1 MSKREPLAHLLM
13 ALRDLVAWLQG
24 KRVPGV
30 IIGGVAASIL
40 GRPRVTHDVDALVL
54 LDEENWEDFL
64 ISGKKFRFVPRLTDA
79 LTFARKS
86 RVLLVR
92 HKPSGIDVDITFGS
106 LPFEKKA
113 IRQVVWVNVKGI
125 RLPLPTPEDL
135 IIMKAIAHRARDLAD
150 IESILDTHSKLNLQ
164 RIRRWVG
171 EFSTAINIPEILDDL
186 ERILARR
193 RKK

>member
-1 MSKREPLAHLLM
+1 MSKRGPLAHLLM

-24 KRVPGV
+24 KGVPGV

-64 ISGKKFRFVPRLTDA
+64 ISGKKFRFVPRLADA
-79 LTFARKS
+79 LTFAQKS

-92 HKPSGIDVDITFGS
+92 HKSSGIDVDITFGS

-113 IRQVVWVNVKGI
+113 IRQVVWADVKGI
-125 RLPLPTPEDL
+125 RLPLPRPEDL
-135 IIMKAIAHRARDLAD
+135 IIMKAIAHRTRDLAD

-171 EFSTAINIPEILDDL
+171 EFSTAIDMPEILDDF

>member
-1 MSKREPLAHLLM
+1 
-13 ALRDLVAWLQG
+13 
-24 KRVPGV
+24 
-30 IIGGVAASIL
+30 
-40 GRPRVTHDVDALVL
+40 
-54 LDEENWEDFL
+54 
-64 ISGKKFRFVPRLTDA
+64 
-79 LTFARKS
+79 
-86 RVLLVR
+86 LVR

-135 IIMKAIAHRARDLAD
+135 IIMKAIAHRTRDLAD

-171 EFSTAINIPEILDDL
+171 EFSTAINMPEILDDL